1 MMVKTAA
8 LLKGT
13 SDYHTGEKLFL
24 FGEAYTEE
32 WFQENCANTSQSK
45 AVHTNITQSAMSHNE
60 CLIFFVS
67 F

>member
-1 MMVKTAA
+1 MMIKTAA

-13 SDYHTGEKLFL
+13 CDYQTDGKFFL
-24 FGEAYTEE
+24 FGEAYTKE

-45 AVHTNITQSAMSHNE
+45 AVHTNITQSAMSHNV